1 MRSVGLWSTW
11 PLAALPS
18 LRPSHQQRKGDPRSD
33 LSYMKGQRKLAF
45 CDLQPME
52 GGLLDHVFYDLA
64 DLEKFRCEEV
74 SLFPVLHI
82 CFNLLST

>member
-1 MRSVGLWSTW
+1 
-11 PLAALPS
+11 
-18 LRPSHQQRKGDPRSD
+18 
-33 LSYMKGQRKLAF
+33 MKGQRKLAF

-64 DLEKFRCEEV
+64 DLENFRCEEV
-74 SLFPVLHI
+74 SLFPVLHF

>member
-1 MRSVGLWSTW
+1 
-11 PLAALPS
+11 
-18 LRPSHQQRKGDPRSD
+18 
-33 LSYMKGQRKLAF
+33 MKGQRKLAF

-74 SLFPVLHI
+74 SLFPVLLFVLI
-82 CFNLLST
+82 CCLLERF